1 MRGGTAALSLTQSE
15 GEGEDE
21 RVRGLLVT
29 TDNGKHWR
37 TLLAGGIRD
46 QVPRA
51 ARAFLVGDGVD
62 SALFHGHA
70 GLP

>member
-1 MRGGTAALSLTQSE
+1 MRGGTAALSLTQS
-15 GEGEDE
+15 EGEDE

-62 SALFHGHA
+62 SALFRGYA

>member
-21 RVRGLLVT
+21 RVVT

-37 TLLAGGIRD
+37 TLLAGGIRH

-62 SALFHGHA
+62 SALFHGYA